1 MDGSVTTLEREEL
14 AIHVYTAPP
23 AGYAVNTIVLELADR
38 LIVVDGQMAQA
49 YAAEAGDVVEGLG
62 KRIDRF
68 VLSHTH
74 PDHYSGFQ
82 HLTARFPGVQL
93 AALPAVRGHLLAHG
107 DQVLA
112 VRRSL
117 FGDQVASR
125 AVIPD
130 ATIVPGELTIAG
142 VRFLFQQYDETE
154 ADHTLTVVLPE
165 SGVALLADLVAS
177 PSEHLFTLQP
187 HFDAWAA
194 ALHQVRTDIA
204 RYGITTIVPG
214 HGAPI
219 GPEAL
224 PANLE
229 YLQVA
234 KEVHAHAGTS
244 EEYVAGVTA
253 RLPDRGPQ
261 AWLDWSGQLL
271 YGHVAP

>member
-1 MDGSVTTLEREEL
+1 M
-14 AIHVYTAPP
+14 
-23 AGYAVNTIVLELADR
+23 
-38 LIVVDGQMAQA
+38 
-49 YAAEAGDVVEGLG
+49 
-62 KRIDRF
+62 
-68 VLSHTH
+68 
-74 PDHYSGFQ
+74 
-82 HLTARFPGVQL
+82 
-93 AALPAVRGHLLAHG
+93 
-107 DQVLA
+107 LA

-117 FGDQVASR
+117 FGDQIANR

-154 ADHTLTVVLPE
+154 AEHTLAVVLPD
-165 SGVALLADLVAS
+165 SGVALLGDMVAS
-177 PSEHLFTLQP
+177 ANEHLFTVQP

-194 ALHQVRTDIA
+194 ALLQVRTDIA

-229 YLQVA
+229 YLQVV
-234 KEVHAHAGTS
+234 KEVYAHAGTS
-244 EEYVAGVTA
+244 EEFLAGVAA

-261 AWLDWSGQLL
+261 AWVDWSSRML

>member
-1 MDGSVTTLEREEL
+1 MDGSVTTLERKDL
-14 AIHVYTAPP
+14 TIHIYSAPP
-23 AGYAVNTIVLELADR
+23 EGFAVNTIVLELTDR

-49 YAAEAGDVVEGLG
+49 YAAEAGDVLQGLG

-82 HLTARFPGVQL
+82 YLTSRFPGVQL
-93 AALPAVRGHLLAHG
+93 AALPAVREHVLAKG

-117 FGDQVASR
+117 FGDQIANR

-154 ADHTLTVVLPE
+154 AEHTLAVVLPD
-165 SGVALLADLVAS
+165 SGVALLGDMVAS
-177 PSEHLFTLQP
+177 ANEHLFTVQP

-194 ALHQVRTDIA
+194 ALLRVRTDIA

-229 YLQVA
+229 YLQVV
-234 KEVHAHAGTS
+234 KEVYAHAGTS
-244 EEYVAGVTA
+244 EEFLAGVAA

-261 AWLDWSGQLL
+261 AWVDWSSRML